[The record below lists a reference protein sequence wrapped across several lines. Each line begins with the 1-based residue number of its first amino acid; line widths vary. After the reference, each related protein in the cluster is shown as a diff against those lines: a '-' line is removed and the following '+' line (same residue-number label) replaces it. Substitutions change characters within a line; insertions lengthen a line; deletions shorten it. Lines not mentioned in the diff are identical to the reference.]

1 MFKHVF
7 TIEIKCDMG

>member
-7 TIEIKCDMG
+7 TIEIKWDMG

>member
-7 TIEIKCDMG
+7 VLH